1 MAGAQVKIGRVNLKN
16 PVMTAS
22 GTFGHGEEFADF
34 YDINELGAIVTKT
47 ITPLPRPGNPPPRV
61 AETACGMINAVGLQN
76 AGLEDFLKNKA
87 PKLRKLKTAVFVSVS
102 AGNPAEFAD
111 IASAVEQSGCADAI
125 ELNLSCP
132 NVLHGAVRRMVSQD
146 ASAVKATVGAVA
158 KKCGLPLV
166 AKLSPNVTDITE
178 TALAAQNSGA
188 SAVCLINTLP
198 AMAVDLR
205 SRRPKL
211 ANITG
216 GLSGPA
222 IKPVALKL
230 VWEAARVLEIP
241 VVACGGIM
249 NVTDA
254 LEFILCGAT
263 AVEVG
268 TANLINPLAAL
279 EIKRGIEAYIKEN
292 KLDSLEELRGKL
304 QL

>member
-1 MAGAQVKIGRVNLKN
+1 MAIGEVIIGGVKLKN
-16 PVMTAS
+16 PVLTAS

-34 YDINELGAIVTKT
+34 YDINLLGGIVTKT
-47 ITPLPRPGNPPPRV
+47 ITLLARPGNPPPRV
-61 AETACGMINAVGLQN
+61 AETASGMINAVGLQN
-76 AGLEDFLKNKA
+76 AGLEDFLVNKA
-87 PKLRKLKTAVFVSVS
+87 PKLRKLKTAVMVSIS
-102 AGNPAEFAD
+102 AGSPAEFA
-111 IASAVEQSGCADAI
+111 AMAQAVEKSGCADAL

-146 ASAVKATVGAVA
+146 AGAVKATVGAVA
-158 KKCGLPLV
+158 KKCGLALV
-166 AKLSPNVTDITE
+166 AKLSPNVTDISE
-178 TALAAQNSGA
+178 IALAAQNSGA
-188 SAVCLINTLP
+188 AAVCLINTLP

-205 SRRPKL
+205 TRRPKL
-211 ANITG
+211 GNITG

-230 VWEAARVLEIP
+230 VWETARVLDVP

-249 NVTDA
+249 TAQDA

-279 EIKRGIEAYIKEN
+279 EVVRGIDAYMKAN
-292 KLDSLEELRGKL
+292 KLNSLDGLRGKL